1 MRNAYDVGKELRIKF
16 FISVGVNFKL
26 VVIRENKLLTTM
38 KFFPILFAAFLM
50 LNLCVHAQR
59 KDSTNVNNRMLTET
73 IKGTVLD
80 KITRLPLAG
89 VTIRLTSNL
98 LVEASRTDQNGVFFL
113 TAVPLGRQVLQASA
127 TGYKKVIYPEVLV
140 TSGKENVL
148 NLEMEPL
155 QNNLTEVVVNAS
167 TNKKPLN
174 QMAMT
179 SGRSFSPEETN
190 RYAGAFFDPARM
202 AQSFPGVVAGGDD
215 NEIIVRGNSPKSL
228 QWRLEGIEIVNPN
241 HFGAEGA
248 SGGGVSMINTTVL
261 STSDFYTG
269 GLAAEYG
276 NAISGVFDLK
286 FRKGNTDKR
295 EYAFNIGVLGAGAT
309 LEGPFKK
316 GGSASYLVSY
326 RYSSLSL
333 LEKVGVEVSD
343 AGTPK
348 YQDLSFNFVFPTKKS
363 GTFSLFGI
371 GGLGKVDKVAD
382 RDHTKWEER
391 FDSSDLSLGFN
402 AGSTGLKHLYIA
414 SNKLYFNNIISV
426 SASRST
432 NTTDT
437 LTKNYQPGLE
447 HKDQYSNIALRYAG
461 SLNYVINRSNVIRAG
476 LNASL
481 LKYNLYAL
489 NHDTQLNRLKELINE
504 KGSTSSYDAFI
515 QHKAEL
521 NDQLTLNTGLHTNY
535 FNLSNSWTVEPRLGL
550 NWQLSPDQVLSFG
563 TGLYSRLEPLSYY
576 FAKSGVPNGMNQSA
590 SPLKPTKSA
599 QAVLGYEKLF
609 GGNLKFKTEVYYQYL
624 YDVPV
629 SIDPEV
635 NFSLLNVSDISA
647 IGTSAYRQL
656 VNKGTGKNYGIELS
670 VEKSLSRGYYFIAT
684 SSLFD
689 SKFKAL
695 SGKEFNTA
703 FNTRYVGNLLV
714 GKEWVA
720 GKKRNNIFGLNAKL
734 IYAGGRRYSPILTE
748 ESFRLDEEVID
759 QDKVNT
765 LTADPY
771 IRVDFSTS
779 YRINRKRVSHLI
791 IMDIQNLLNRENTV
805 GTYYNFS
812 KRIIEAK
819 KWSGIIPTINYRIE
833 F

>member
-1 MRNAYDVGKELRIKF
+1 
-16 FISVGVNFKL
+16 
-26 VVIRENKLLTTM
+26 M
-38 KFFPILFAAFLM
+38 KFFPIIFVAFLM
-50 LNLCVHAQR
+50 QSLHVMAQH
-59 KDSTNVNNRMLTET
+59 KDSTSLNRRILTET

-80 KITRLPLAG
+80 KSSRLPLAG
-89 VTIRLTSNL
+89 VTIRLTSNPS
-98 LVEASRTDQNGVFFL
+98 VKVSSTDQNGVFRL
-113 TAVPLGRQVLQASA
+113 IDVPLGRQVLQASI
-127 TGYKKVIYPEVLV
+127 TGYQQVVLAELLI

-148 NLEMEPL
+148 NLEMEP
-155 QNNLTEVVVNAS
+155 QTNNLNEVVVNANS
-167 TNKKPLN
+167 GKKPLN
-174 QMAMT
+174 QMAMV

-241 HFGAEGA
+241 HFGSEGA

-343 AGTPK
+343 SGTPK
-348 YQDLSFNFVFPTKKS
+348 YQDLSFNFVFPTKKA

-371 GGLGKVDKVAD
+371 GGLGKIDKVAD
-382 RDHTKWEER
+382 HDYTKWEER
-391 FDSSDLSLGFN
+391 SDGSNLSLGFN
-402 AGSTGLKHLYIA
+402 AGSAGLKHLYIA
-414 SNKLYFNNIISV
+414 NSKLYFNNIVSV
-426 SASRST
+426 SASRSS

-437 LTKNYQPGLE
+437 LSKSYQPSLDY
-447 HKDQYSNIALRYAG
+447 KDRYTNTAIRYAG
-461 SLNYVINRSNVIRAG
+461 SLNYKLNASNTIRAG
-476 LNASL
+476 VNASL
-481 LKYNLYAL
+481 LKYDLYAL
-489 NHDTQLNRLKELINE
+489 NHDRQLNTLKELINQQ
-504 KGSTSSYDAFI
+504 GNTSSYDGFV

-521 NDQLTLNTGLHTNY
+521 NSKLTLNTGVHVNY
-535 FNLSNSWTVEPRLGL
+535 FNLSKTWSFEPRLGL
-550 NWQLSPDQVLSFG
+550 KYQLSPDQLLSFG

-576 FAKSGVPNGMNQSA
+576 FAKSGVSSGTVQSVK
-590 SPLKPTKSA
+590 PLTPTKSA

-609 GGNLKFKTEVYYQYL
+609 GGNLKFKTEVYYQHL

-629 SIDPEV
+629 SLDPTV
-635 NFSLLNVSDISA
+635 NFSLLNVSDNSA
-647 IGTSAYRQL
+647 ISSSAYRQL
-656 VNKGTGKNYGIELS
+656 VNKGTGKNYGIEFSL
-670 VEKSLSRGYYFIAT
+670 EKSLSKGYYFIAT
-684 SSLFD
+684 TSLFD

-695 SGKEFNTA
+695 SGREFNTT
-703 FNTRYVGNLLV
+703 FNTRYVGNLLA
-714 GKEWVA
+714 GKEWIA
-720 GKKRNNIFGLNAKL
+720 GKKKNNIFGLNAKL
-734 IYAGGRRYSPILTE
+734 IYAGGRKYSPILVE

-759 QDKVNT
+759 QDKINT

-771 IRVDFSTS
+771 VRVDFSAS
-779 YRINRKRVSHLI
+779 YRINSKRVSHLI
-791 IMDIQNLLNRENTV
+791 IIDIQNLLNRENTV
-805 GTYYNFS
+805 GMFYNSS
-812 KRIIEAK
+812 KRIIEPQ

>member
-1 MRNAYDVGKELRIKF
+1 MYVQAQDIDAK
-16 FISVGVNFKL
+16 
-26 VVIRENKLLTTM
+26 
-38 KFFPILFAAFLM
+38 
-50 LNLCVHAQR
+50 NL
-59 KDSTNVNNRMLTET
+59 NNRILTEI

-80 KITRLPLAG
+80 KGTRLPLQG
-89 VTIRLTSNL
+89 VTIKLVSNSA
-98 LVEASRTDQNGVFFL
+98 VKPSITDDNGVFRL
-113 TAVPLGRQVLQASA
+113 VGVPLGRQILQASI
-127 TGYKKVIYPEVLV
+127 TGYKQVILSEVLI

-148 NLEMEPL
+148 NLEMEP
-155 QNNLTEVVVNAS
+155 QTNNLNEVVVNS
-167 TNKKPLN
+167 SLGKKPLN

-241 HFGAEGA
+241 HFGSEGA
-248 SGGGVSMINTTVL
+248 SGGGISMINTTVL
-261 STSDFYTG
+261 SASDFYTG

-316 GGSASYLVSY
+316 GGSSSYLVSY

-348 YQDLSFNFVFPTKKS
+348 YQDLSFNFVFPTKKV

-371 GGLGKVDKVAD
+371 GGLGKIDKIAD
-382 RDHTKWEER
+382 RDYQKWEER
-391 FDSSDLSLGFN
+391 FDGFDMKLGFN
-402 AGSTGLKHLYIA
+402 AGSAGLKHLYIA
-414 SNKLYFNNIISV
+414 SSKLYFNNIISV
-426 SASRST
+426 SASQSS

-437 LTKNYQPGLE
+437 LTKSYVPSLDHQDKYANTA
-447 HKDQYSNIALRYAG
+447 IRYAG
-461 SLNYVINRSNVIRAG
+461 TLNYKMNASNTIRAG
-476 LNASL
+476 INASL
-481 LKYNLYAL
+481 LKYNLYAQSY
-489 NHDTQLNRLKELINE
+489 DTELQGLKELINQ

-521 NDQLTLNTGLHTNY
+521 TGKLTLNTGVHANY
-535 FNLSNSWTVEPRLGL
+535 FILSKSWSIEPRVGL
-550 NWQLSPDQVLSFG
+550 NFQASADQTVSFG
-563 TGLYSRLEPLSYY
+563 AGLYNRLEPLSYY
-576 FAKSGVPNGMNQSA
+576 FAKSGGNIGTVQGNEALS
-590 SPLKPTKSA
+590 PTKSA

-609 GGNLKFKTEVYYQYL
+609 GGNFKFKTEVYYQHL

-629 SIDPEV
+629 SADPNV
-635 NFSLLNVSDISA
+635 NFSLLNVSDNSA
-647 IGTSAYRQL
+647 IGSSAYRQL
-656 VNKGTGKNYGIELS
+656 VNKGTGKNYGVEFSL
-670 VEKSLSRGYYFIAT
+670 EKSLSKGYYFIAT

-695 SGKEFNTA
+695 NGTAFNTT
-703 FNTRYVGNLLV
+703 FNTRYVGNLLA
-714 GKEWVA
+714 GKEWIT
-720 GKKRNNIFGLNAKL
+720 GKKKNNIFGLNAKL
-734 IYAGGRRYSPILTE
+734 IYAGGRKYSPILVD

-759 QDKVNT
+759 QNKINT

-771 IRVDFSTS
+771 VRVDFSSS
-779 YRINRKRVSHLI
+779 YRINSKKVSHLI
-791 IMDIQNLLNRENTV
+791 ILDIQNLLNRENTV
-805 GTYYNFS
+805 GMHYNFS
-812 KRIIEAK
+812 KRIIEPE

>member
-1 MRNAYDVGKELRIKF
+1 MN
-16 FISVGVNFKL
+16 
-26 VVIRENKLLTTM
+26 M
-38 KFFPILFAAFLM
+38 KVFPILILV
-50 LNLCVHAQR
+50 LLLQGLRVQAQH
-59 KDSTNVNNRMLTET
+59 KDSINLNTRILTET
-73 IKGTVLD
+73 IKGTVID
-80 KITRLPLAG
+80 KGTRLPLPG
-89 VTIRLTSNL
+89 VTIKLSSNTA
-98 LVEASRTDQNGVFFL
+98 VKASSTDQNGVFRL
-113 TAVPLGRQVLQASA
+113 TGVPLGRQVLQASI
-127 TGYKKVIYPEVLV
+127 TGYRQVILSEILI

-148 NLEMEPL
+148 NLEMEP
-155 QNNLTEVVVNAS
+155 QTNNLNEVVVNANS
-167 TNKKPLN
+167 GKKPLN

-241 HFGAEGA
+241 HFGSEGA
-248 SGGGVSMINTTVL
+248 SGGGISMINTTVL
-261 STSDFYTG
+261 SASDFYTG

-316 GGSASYLVSY
+316 GGNASYLVSY

-348 YQDLSFNFVFPTKKS
+348 YQDLSFNFVFPTKKA

-371 GGLGKVDKVAD
+371 GGLGKIDKVAD
-382 RDHTKWEER
+382 RDYTKWEER
-391 FDSSDLSLGFN
+391 FDGYDMSLGFN
-402 AGSTGLKHLYIA
+402 AGSAGLKHLFIA

-426 SASRST
+426 SASQSS

-437 LTKNYQPGLE
+437 LTKSYVPSLD
-447 HKDQYSNIALRYAG
+447 HKDKYTNTAIRYAG
-461 SLNYVINRSNVIRAG
+461 SLNYKINTSNTIRAG
-476 LNASL
+476 INASL

-489 NHDTQLNRLKELINE
+489 SYDTELQGLKELINQE
-504 KGSTSSYDAFI
+504 GNTSTYDAFI

-521 NDQLTLNTGLHTNY
+521 TSKLTLNTGVHANY
-535 FNLSNSWTVEPRLGL
+535 FVLSKSWSIEPRLGL
-550 NWQLSPDQVLSFG
+550 NWQVSPDQLVSFG
-563 TGLYSRLEPLSYY
+563 TGLYNRLEPLSYY
-576 FAKSGVPNGMNQSA
+576 FAKSAEGSGTVQA
-590 SPLKPTKSA
+590 TKPLSPTKSA

-609 GGNLKFKTEVYYQYL
+609 GGNLKFKTEVYYQHL

-629 SIDPEV
+629 SVDPNV
-635 NFSLLNVSDISA
+635 NFSLLNVSDNSA
-647 IGTSAYRQL
+647 IGSSAYRQL
-656 VNKGTGKNYGIELS
+656 VNKGTGKNYGVEFSL
-670 VEKSLSRGYYFIAT
+670 EKSLSKGYYFIAT

-695 SGKEFNTA
+695 NGKEFNTA
-703 FNTRYVGNLLV
+703 FNTRYVGNLLA
-714 GKEWVA
+714 GKEWTT
-720 GKKRNNIFGLNAKL
+720 GKKKNNIFGLNAKL
-734 IYAGGRRYSPILTE
+734 IYAGGRKYSPILVD

-759 QDKVNT
+759 QDKINT

-771 IRVDFSTS
+771 VRVDFSSS
-779 YRINRKRVSHLI
+779 YRINSKRVSHLI
-791 IMDIQNLLNRENTV
+791 ILDIQNLLNRENTV
-805 GTYYNFS
+805 GMHYNFS
-812 KRIIEAK
+812 KRVIEPE

>member
-1 MRNAYDVGKELRIKF
+1 MN
-16 FISVGVNFKL
+16 
-26 VVIRENKLLTTM
+26 M
-38 KFFPILFAAFLM
+38 KFSPILFVAFLM
-50 LNLCVHAQR
+50 QSLHVVAQH
-59 KDSTNVNNRMLTET
+59 KDSTTLNSKILTET

-80 KITRLPLAG
+80 KGSRLPLAG
-89 VTIRLTSNL
+89 VTIRLTSNPS
-98 LVEASRTDQNGVFFL
+98 VKVSSTDQNGVFRL
-113 TAVPLGRQVLQASA
+113 IGVPLGRQVLQASI
-127 TGYKKVIYPEVLV
+127 TGYQHVVLAELLI
-140 TSGKENVL
+140 TSGKENIL
-148 NLEMEPL
+148 NLEMEP
-155 QNNLTEVVVNAS
+155 QSNNLNEVVVNANS
-167 TNKKPLN
+167 GKKPLN
-174 QMAMT
+174 QMALV

-241 HFGAEGA
+241 HFGSEGA

-316 GGSASYLVSY
+316 GGAASYLVSY

-348 YQDLSFNFVFPTKKS
+348 YQDLSFNFVFPTKKG

-371 GGLGKVDKVAD
+371 GGLGKINKVAD
-382 RDHTKWEER
+382 HDYTKWEER
-391 FDSSDLSLGFN
+391 YDGSNQNLSFN
-402 AGSTGLKHLYIA
+402 AGSAGLKHLYIA
-414 SNKLYFNNIISV
+414 NSKLYFNNIVSV
-426 SASRST
+426 SVSRSA

-437 LTKNYQPGLE
+437 LTKNYQPSLDY
-447 HKDQYSNIALRYAG
+447 KDQYTNTAIRYAG
-461 SLNYVINRSNVIRAG
+461 SLNYKINGSNTIRAG
-476 LNASL
+476 VNASF
-481 LKYNLYAL
+481 LKYDLYAL
-489 NHDTQLNRLKELINE
+489 THDTQLNALKELINQQ
-504 KGSTSSYDAFI
+504 GNTSSYDGFV

-521 NDQLTLNTGLHTNY
+521 NSKLTLNTGLHINY
-535 FNLSNSWTVEPRLGL
+535 FNLSKSWSFEPRLGL
-550 NWQLSPDQVLSFG
+550 KYQLSPDQLLSFG

-576 FAKSGVPNGMNQSA
+576 FAKSGA
-590 SPLKPTKSA
+590 SSGRAEPVKPLTPTKSA

-609 GGNLKFKTEVYYQYL
+609 GGNLKFKTEVYYQHL

-629 SIDPEV
+629 SVDPTV
-635 NFSLLNVSDISA
+635 NFSLLNVSDNSA
-647 IGTSAYRQL
+647 ISSSAYRQL
-656 VNKGTGKNYGIELS
+656 VNKGTGKNYGVEFSL
-670 VEKSLSRGYYFIAT
+670 EKSLSKGYYFIAT
-684 SSLFD
+684 TSLFD

-695 SGKEFNTA
+695 SGKEFNTS
-703 FNTRYVGNLLV
+703 FNTRYVGNLLA
-714 GKEWVA
+714 GKEWIA
-720 GKKRNNIFGLNAKL
+720 GKKKNNIFGLNAKL
-734 IYAGGRRYSPILTE
+734 IYAGGRRYSPILVE

-759 QDKVNT
+759 QNKINT

-771 IRVDFSTS
+771 VRVDFSAS
-779 YRINRKRVSHLI
+779 YRINSKSVSHLI
-791 IMDIQNLLNRENTV
+791 IIDIQNLLNRENTV
-805 GTYYNFS
+805 GMFYNSS
-812 KRIIEAK
+812 KRVIEPQ

>member
-1 MRNAYDVGKELRIKF
+1 
-16 FISVGVNFKL
+16 
-26 VVIRENKLLTTM
+26 M
-38 KFFPILFAAFLM
+38 KFSPILFVAFLM
-50 LNLCVHAQR
+50 QSLHVVAQH
-59 KDSTNVNNRMLTET
+59 KDSTTLNSKILTET

-80 KITRLPLAG
+80 KGSRLPLAG
-89 VTIRLTSNL
+89 VTIRLTSNPS
-98 LVEASRTDQNGVFFL
+98 VKVSSTDQNGVFRL
-113 TAVPLGRQVLQASA
+113 IGVPLGRQVLQASI
-127 TGYKKVIYPEVLV
+127 TGYQHVVLAELLI
-140 TSGKENVL
+140 TSGKENIL
-148 NLEMEPL
+148 NLEMEP
-155 QNNLTEVVVNAS
+155 QSNNLNEVVVNANS
-167 TNKKPLN
+167 GKKPLN
-174 QMAMT
+174 QMALV

-241 HFGAEGA
+241 HFGSEGA

-316 GGSASYLVSY
+316 GGAASYLVSY

-348 YQDLSFNFVFPTKKS
+348 YQDLSFNFVFPTKKG

-371 GGLGKVDKVAD
+371 GGLGKINKVAD
-382 RDHTKWEER
+382 HDYTKWEER
-391 FDSSDLSLGFN
+391 YDGSNQNLSFN
-402 AGSTGLKHLYIA
+402 AGSAGLKHLYIA
-414 SNKLYFNNIISV
+414 NSKLYFNNIVSV
-426 SASRST
+426 SVSRSA

-437 LTKNYQPGLE
+437 LTKNYQPSLDY
-447 HKDQYSNIALRYAG
+447 KDQYTNTAIRYAG
-461 SLNYVINRSNVIRAG
+461 SLNYKINGSNTIRAG
-476 LNASL
+476 VNASF
-481 LKYNLYAL
+481 LKYDLYAL
-489 NHDTQLNRLKELINE
+489 THDTQLNALKELINQQ
-504 KGSTSSYDAFI
+504 GNTSSYDGFV

-521 NDQLTLNTGLHTNY
+521 NSKLTLNTGLHINY
-535 FNLSNSWTVEPRLGL
+535 FNLSKSWSFEPRLGL
-550 NWQLSPDQVLSFG
+550 KYQLSPDQLLSFG

-576 FAKSGVPNGMNQSA
+576 FAKSGA
-590 SPLKPTKSA
+590 SSGRAEPVKPLTPTKSA

-609 GGNLKFKTEVYYQYL
+609 GGNLKFKTEVYYQHL

-629 SIDPEV
+629 SVDPTV
-635 NFSLLNVSDISA
+635 NFSLLNVSDNSA
-647 IGTSAYRQL
+647 ISSSAYRQL
-656 VNKGTGKNYGIELS
+656 VNKGTGKNYGVEFSL
-670 VEKSLSRGYYFIAT
+670 EKSLSKGYYFIAT
-684 SSLFD
+684 TSLFD

-695 SGKEFNTA
+695 SGKEFNTS
-703 FNTRYVGNLLV
+703 FNTRYVGNLLA
-714 GKEWVA
+714 GKEWIA
-720 GKKRNNIFGLNAKL
+720 GKKKNNIFGLNAKL
-734 IYAGGRRYSPILTE
+734 IYAGGRRYSPILVE

-759 QDKVNT
+759 QNKINT

-771 IRVDFSTS
+771 VRVDFSAS
-779 YRINRKRVSHLI
+779 YRINSKSVSHLI
-791 IMDIQNLLNRENTV
+791 IIDIQNLLNRENTV
-805 GTYYNFS
+805 GMFYNSS
-812 KRIIEAK
+812 KRVIEPQ

>member
-1 MRNAYDVGKELRIKF
+1 
-16 FISVGVNFKL
+16 
-26 VVIRENKLLTTM
+26 M
-38 KFFPILFAAFLM
+38 KFFPTLFVVFLM
-50 LNLCVHAQR
+50 QSLHVMAQH
-59 KDSTNVNNRMLTET
+59 KDSTLLNNKILTET

-80 KITRLPLAG
+80 KGSRLPIAG
-89 VTIRLTSNL
+89 VTIRLTSNPS
-98 LVEASRTDQNGVFFL
+98 VKASSTDQNGVFRL
-113 TAVPLGRQVLQASA
+113 IGVPLGRQVLQASI
-127 TGYKKVIYPEVLV
+127 TGYQQVVLAELLI

-148 NLEMEPL
+148 NLEMEP
-155 QNNLTEVVVNAS
+155 QTNNLNEVVVNANS
-167 TNKKPLN
+167 GKKPLN
-174 QMAMT
+174 QMAMV

-241 HFGAEGA
+241 HFGSEGA

-286 FRKGNTDKR
+286 FREGNTDKR

-343 AGTPK
+343 SGTPK
-348 YQDLSFNFVFPTKKS
+348 YQDLSFNFVFPTKKA

-371 GGLGKVDKVAD
+371 GGLGKINKIAD
-382 RDHTKWEER
+382 HDYTKWEER
-391 FDSSDLSLGFN
+391 SDGSNQSLGFN
-402 AGSTGLKHLYIA
+402 AGSAGLKHLYIA
-414 SNKLYFNNIISV
+414 NSKLYFNNIVSV
-426 SASRST
+426 SVSRSS

-437 LTKNYQPGLE
+437 LTKSYLPSLDY
-447 HKDQYSNIALRYAG
+447 KDQYTNTAIRYAG
-461 SLNYVINRSNVIRAG
+461 SLNYKINASNTIRAG
-476 LNASL
+476 VNASY
-481 LKYNLYAL
+481 LKYDLYAL
-489 NHDTQLNRLKELINE
+489 SHDTRLNALKELINQQ
-504 KGSTSSYDAFI
+504 GNTSSYDGFV

-521 NDQLTLNTGLHTNY
+521 NSSLTLNTGLHVNY
-535 FNLSNSWTVEPRLGL
+535 FTLSKSWSFEPRLGL
-550 NWQLSPDQVLSFG
+550 KYQLSPDQLLSFG

-576 FAKSGVPNGMNQSA
+576 FAKSGALSGTTQSVK
-590 SPLKPTKSA
+590 PLTPTKSA

-609 GGNLKFKTEVYYQYL
+609 GGNLKFKTEVYYQHL

-629 SIDPEV
+629 SIDPTV
-635 NFSLLNVSDISA
+635 NFSLLNVSDNSA
-647 IGTSAYRQL
+647 ISSSAYRQL
-656 VNKGTGKNYGIELS
+656 VNKGTGKNYGVEFSL
-670 VEKSLSRGYYFIAT
+670 EKSLSKGYYFIAT
-684 SSLFD
+684 TSLFE

-695 SGKEFNTA
+695 SGKEFNTS
-703 FNTRYVGNLLV
+703 FNTRYVGNLLA
-714 GKEWVA
+714 GKEWIA
-720 GKKRNNIFGLNAKL
+720 GKKKNNIFGLNAKL
-734 IYAGGRRYSPILTE
+734 IYAGGRRYSPILVE

-759 QDKVNT
+759 QDKINT

-771 IRVDFSTS
+771 VRVDFSAS
-779 YRINRKRVSHLI
+779 YRINSKKVSHLI
-791 IMDIQNLLNRENTV
+791 IIDIQNLLNRENTV
-805 GTYYNFS
+805 GMFYNSS
-812 KRIIEAK
+812 KRVIEPQ